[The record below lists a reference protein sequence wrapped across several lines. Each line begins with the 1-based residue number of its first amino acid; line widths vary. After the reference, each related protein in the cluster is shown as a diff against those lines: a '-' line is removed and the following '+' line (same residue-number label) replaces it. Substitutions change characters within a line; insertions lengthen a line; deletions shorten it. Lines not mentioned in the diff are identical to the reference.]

1 MNVKKIQEIIVALG
15 LCVIHRKT
23 PVDKSVCEVCPYGG
37 DCDAGNRLTTDAIK
51 AVEVLSAHSWRDP
64 VNDPPK
70 SFTPVIVAREYRRGE
85 LKVEEGMLTMN
96 GWWKVYGTNVRRII
110 AWTPMPEA
118 PEKGDLQWLKD

>member
-1 MNVKKIQEIIVALG
+1 MKEIREIIEALG
-15 LCVIHRKT
+15 ICSS
-23 PVDKSVCEVCPYGG
+23 PVDGLTMEEADAMCAKCPYGS
-37 DCDAGNRLTTDAIK
+37 DDKCLNNVMRDAADAL
-51 AVEVLSAHSWRDP
+51 AARRWRDP